1 MYRFVKKKEKSVV
14 FSLRLSTKKPPTL
27 FFQPRPTLPII
38 PIPPPIINNYCNVQP
53 PIIPT
58 PPIIRDSRVSLFISI
73 DGFWLCLNSVS

>member
-38 PIPPPIINNYCNVQP
+38 P
-53 PIIPT
+53 T
-58 PPIIRDSRVSLFISI
+58 PPLLLIIIAMSNPLLSQPLLLF
-73 DGFWLCLNSVS
+73 GTRE